1 MSKSGRTASSSPIF
15 VIPVSQTPIPVVY
28 TFEYGLG
35 GRLLLSQM
43 SGERT
48 VMSVRQD
55 LYNVET
61 QYGKRQTDCRD
72 NGSRVVALLR
82 LGSGIWSTRG
92 SVMMDGSTT

>member
-15 VIPVSQTPIPVVY
+15 VISVSQTPIPVVY

-55 LYNVET
+55 LIQRRNTVL
-61 QYGKRQTDCRD
+61 QTTDELQR
-72 NGSRVVALLR
+72 
-82 LGSGIWSTRG
+82 
-92 SVMMDGSTT
+92 